1 MSRFKIIVF
10 LMAVAVLSGILATA
24 WWFYI
29 RVIAP
34 DANIQTE
41 ISAMK
46 GKGAA
51 LPDPGIKRF
60 DRAVEQIE
68 SNDFDE
74 ARTALYDLVRIFPES
89 TRVTEAKRIIGEI
102 NMDMLFSVGQNPL
115 KKDYI
120 VQPGDSLGLIA
131 RKQNTTIECILR
143 ANGLQSGMLQP
154 GDHLMVFPLDFE
166 LVVDVSAKTVT
177 LLRNQRFFRE
187 YLALDVKLPH
197 GAKVPFETKI
207 SDKAA
212 WVKGKRVS
220 SLSAEFIS
228 ADKWLVGEKSNFNI
242 RSLPK
247 AKPVDAVQ
255 VAPPEAK
262 GKSSSKG
269 KAKGEVAAGSSVDE
283 DDVDVTA
290 SIPVTGVFLPRED
303 IEELF
308 TIIRTQTPLKVVR

>member
-1 MSRFKIIVF
+1 MSRLKIIVF
-10 LMAVAVLSGILATA
+10 LMAVGVLAAILATA

-34 DANIQTE
+34 DADLQTE
-41 ISAMK
+41 IIAMK
-46 GKGAA
+46 GKGATP
-51 LPDPGIKRF
+51 PDPGIKRF
-60 DRAVEQIE
+60 DKAVEHIQGSDIE
-68 SNDFDE
+68 
-74 ARTALYDLVRIFPES
+74 AGRTALYELVRIFPES
-89 TRVTEAKRIIGEI
+89 TRVTEAKRIIGEM
-102 NMDMLFSVGQNPL
+102 NMDMLFSVDLNPL

-131 RKQNTTIECILR
+131 RKQQTTIECLLR

-166 LVVDVSAKTVT
+166 LVVDVSAKTLT

-187 YLALDVKLPH
+187 YIALDVKLP
-197 GAKVPFETKI
+197 ASTKVPFETKV

-220 SLSAEFIS
+220 TLSADFMS
-228 ADKWLVGEKSNFNI
+228 ADKWIVGEKSNFNI
-242 RSLPK
+242 RALPK
-247 AKPVDAVQ
+247 AKPVEAAPVQ
-255 VAPPEAK
+255 AAPTK
-262 GKSSSKG
+262 GKSSK
-269 KAKGEVAAGSSVDE
+269 KARGEAMAGTSVED

-290 SIPVTGVFLPRED
+290 AMPVTGVFLPRED